1 MLLIVSLGTFWF
13 LVWVGHIMT
22 FLNYCVCFCLSTC
35 PSDPFF
41 VLFIS
46 CSVSPGLFDLWVE
59 PRVEHLIS
67 NIWFGISSSFE
78 VTSANIFV
86 TVSFRWAMSSSGC
99 CQLPGSLCDYSGN
112 NETDASKDSEESD
125 STTQAQYVAKV
136 TAKDGHPLSTVVKAV
151 SLQRYVNG
159 KLSRGSY
166 IFTWI

>member
-1 MLLIVSLGTFWF
+1 MLIISHGTLWF
-13 LVWVGHIMT
+13 LVWVGHIMP
-22 FLNYCVCFCLSTC
+22 FLNDCFCLSSC
-35 PSDPFF
+35 PSDPYF

-46 CSVSPGLFDLWVE
+46 SSISPSLFDLWVE
-59 PRVEHLIS
+59 QRGVDHLIS
-67 NIWFGISSSFE
+67 NIWFGISSCFE
-78 VTSANIFV
+78 VISANIFI
-86 TVSFRWAMSSSGC
+86 TVSLRWAMSSSGC

-159 KLSRGSY
+159 KLSRGSW
-166 IFTWI
+166 ILTWI